1 MYAYLTNFDDKII
14 VVIGKWKSKTS
25 SGYQDSTPNVWYHS
39 TYENKSYMNN
49 VAHIDIMF
57 SSD

>member
-25 SGYQDSTPNVWYHS
+25 SGYQDST
-39 TYENKSYMNN
+39 YENKSYMNN
-49 VAHIDIMF
+49 VAYIDIMF